1 VDFVQIGSYPD
12 TIWLYMSTTTAG
24 ATIFYTVGTTGYSTD
39 PTHDGST
46 PTNGT
51 ITYTGPVPIQN
62 GEHRYFKAMG
72 YKDGRTDSGVASYEV
87 DNHGQLDRPQS
98 MSQPLSPDNNGLTYD
113 GNGNLTS
120 YKGWT
125 YSYDAQNRLTSASNN
140 GVQVASFY
148 YDGKNRQ
155 IARNINGVIRVNV
168 GDDWELIEEYASPAS
183 RTAAY
188 LQGANGVIKS
198 WGANGTFYYYQDKLG
213 STTHIANASGNLLES
228 YRYDLYGTPSYF
240 NALNNQLSTSNYSV
254 NDLYAGERW
263 IVELAAYDLRNR
275 FMSPELGRFL
285 QSDPIGFKG
294 DASNLYRYCHNDPED
309 FSDPMGLIDRTPSD
323 RIWEMAC
330 FFDSGNSFQGSLT
343 EFMQRLT
350 QAGMDGGRGEAQ
362 GGGDGATVTGQYSRP
377 GPHEPTGRGA
387 REYSES
393 DAPLRML
400 PPKDAI
406 TEGYDRDA
414 YYQLASRENKPLSG
428 GNLKFQEVATQDRK
442 SDYNINTTTKEPPRE
457 LQRGGLYK
465 DHVGFDIKG
474 RPRSNDPPG
483 KGILNVKFRSEY
495 PDGRPGPIISTKMQ
509 HVTTHYPD
517 KKPTVGIYVIE
528 P

>member
-24 ATIFYTVGTTGYSTD
+24 ATIFYTVGTTDYSTD

-72 YKDGRTDSGVASYEV
+72 YKDGYIDSGVAPYEV
-87 DNHGQLDRPQS
+87 DNHGLVDRPQS
-98 MSQPLSPDNNGLTYD
+98 MSQPLSPNNNGLTYD

-125 YSYDAQNRLTSASNN
+125 YSYDAQNRLTTASNN

-155 IARNINGVIRVNV
+155 IARNINGVIRVSV
-168 GDDWELIEEYASPAS
+168 WDGWELIEEYASPVS

-188 LQGANGVIKS
+188 LQGASGVIKS

-213 STTHIANASGNLLES
+213 STTHIANASGALLES

-263 IVELAAYDLRNR
+263 IPELGLYDLRNR

-285 QSDPIGFKG
+285 QADPVGFKG
-294 DASNLYRYCHNDPED
+294 DASNLYRYCHNDSVD
-309 FSDPMGLIDRTPSD
+309 FSDPTGLHDDQDTGHLYS
-323 RIWEMAC
+323 
-330 FFDSGNSFQGSLT
+330 SLT
-343 EFMQRLT
+343 SM
-350 QAGMDGGRGEAQ
+350 
-362 GGGDGATVTGQYSRP
+362 GGGDWVKGSDGLTASDWNHKHDQPAGNITLELVPAGDRNQHSVERKNSKGDRLSGETVPAFKLLDPVRQKDGSWKVTGLYIVDV
-377 GPHEPTGRGA
+377 
-387 REYSES
+387 YYM
-393 DAPLRML
+393 DAPGSKAGPKTMEHTYKYEWEHAYDLDTKFYRPALKTVEQMNARMKFDSPQAAATAMEKQLRGRFL
-400 PPKDAI
+400 DEKA
-406 TEGYDRDA
+406 
-414 YYQLASRENKPLSG
+414 
-428 GNLKFQEVATQDRK
+428 ATLWHDNQ
-442 SDYNINTTTKEPPRE
+442 
-457 LQRGGLYK
+457 
-465 DHVGFDIKG
+465 FIKG
-474 RPRSNDPPG
+474 NHNSPFDYE
-483 KGILNVKFRSEY
+483 K
-495 PDGRPGPIISTKMQ
+495 
-509 HVTTHYPD
+509 
-517 KKPTVGIYVIE
+517 
-528 P
+528 